1 MQNFTGS
8 NPNGNKAKLR
18 QSESPWEKGYSV
30 FTWHDDGTGVIMWR
44 EQHEMSWD
52 AAFAV
57 ASDWLK

>member
-8 NPNGNKAKLR
+8 NPNGRKAEIR
-18 QSESPWEKGYSV
+18 QSESPWGNGYSV
-30 FTWHDDGTGVIMWR
+30 FTWHDDGTGVIMCG

-57 ASDWLK
+57 ASDWLN